1 MRILKHLTG
10 IPGKKLPEKGPLGRG
25 KLACGIAVL
34 TLSAGTALAAGA
46 GTPASAATA
55 VCGRFCMTLYHEKG
69 TDVMAVSGGGF
80 GVVGQ
85 ALTLSAPGPYYWEDF
100 LSLDEG
106 TVASVYG
113 DGLVSSVADQTWPSD
128 QVYEY
133 EYAPADV
140 PSGLCV
146 GTASPGGDDVPVT
159 LRPCGVTSTVMWIL
173 LPQPQAIGHGYA
185 PLINGGDTSVTYP
198 WVLFGEAPMT
208 TYPLVQS
215 VSQPGYNLFEMWE
228 VDAGGL

>member
-34 TLSAGTALAAGA
+34 TLSA
-46 GTPASAATA
+46 
-55 VCGRFCMTLYHEKG
+55 
-69 TDVMAVSGGGF
+69 
-80 GVVGQ
+80 
-85 ALTLSAPGPYYWEDF
+85 
-100 LSLDEG
+100 G

-185 PLINGGDTSVTYP
+185 PL
-198 WVLFGEAPMT
+198 
-208 TYPLVQS
+208 
-215 VSQPGYNLFEMWE
+215 
-228 VDAGGL
+228 